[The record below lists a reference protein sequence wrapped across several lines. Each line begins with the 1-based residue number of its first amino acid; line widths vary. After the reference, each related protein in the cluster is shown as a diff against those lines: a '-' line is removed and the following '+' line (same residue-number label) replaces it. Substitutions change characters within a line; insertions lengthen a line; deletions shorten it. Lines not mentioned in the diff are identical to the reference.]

1 MSLNHANGRVKLE
14 LYKGNVIVIG
24 RESSNDSLF
33 NAAYCTFEE
42 DEVYNQKTQQAL
54 SSLMLCVLSSQ
65 EKWKKILIKE

>member
-1 MSLNHANGRVKLE
+1 M
-14 LYKGNVIVIG
+14 VIG
-24 RESSNDSLF
+24 RESANDSLF

-42 DEVYNQKTQQAL
+42 DEVYNQKMQQVL